1 MTEELPE
8 KPSDRQITS
17 RFPLTTVFSGFSL
30 WHKWQREERPFT
42 QNDAGQLT
50 GEILWQ
56 MAQAWVNQLS
66 ELSER
71 REITSEF
78 IADVYALAK
87 LESDDEGRDEIKS
100 AATEEPDGE

>member
-1 MTEELPE
+1 
-8 KPSDRQITS
+8 
-17 RFPLTTVFSGFSL
+17 
-30 WHKWQREERPFT
+30 
-42 QNDAGQLT
+42 
-50 GEILWQ
+50 

-87 LESDDEGRDEIKS
+87 LESDDEERDKIKD
-100 AATEEPDGE
+100 AATEKPDGE